1 MIGRLNHVA
10 IAVPDLE
17 AASAQYANA
26 LGAKVGAPQDEPD
39 HGVTVVFIELPNTR
53 SSCSILWATTAL
65 STGFSRRT
73 LRAGFTMFAM
83 RWMTLSRRVIISSQ
97 RERGCLAQAS
107 RRLAHMESLCSFS
120 IRKISMAVLLSLSK
134 SDSSA
139 LKT

>member
-1 MIGRLNHVA
+1 MIGKLNHVA
-10 IAVPDLE
+10 IVVPDL
-17 AASAQYANA
+17 AAAAAQYRDL
-26 LGAKVGAPQDEPD
+26 LGGTVSAAHDLPD
-39 HGVTVVFIELPNTR
+39 HGVTTVLSSCPTPR

-83 RWMTLSRRVIISSQ
+83 RWMTSSRRVIILSQ